1 MDAWTIVYATVPPI
15 LFLAFLGPRIRRYF
29 SGGICTSKAQLNGK
43 TVIITGANTGI
54 GKETALDLAKRGAR
68 VILACRD
75 VEKGNEVAVGIRV
88 ETHNPQVLV
97 HKLDLSSVAS
107 IREFAERINKEEEK
121 LNILINNAGVM
132 TCPFSKTAEGFE
144 MQFGVNHLG
153 HFLLTHLLEDLIKRS
168 APARII
174 NVSSLAHAYGSIHFE
189 DPNYERRS
197 YSRHGAYCQSKLAN
211 VMFTREH
218 ARRLKGT
225 GVTVNSLHPGS
236 VMTDLQRHVGV
247 VHAMQRILWP
257 LSKTAAQ
264 GAQTSIHCA
273 VAEELAN
280 VTGVYFSDCAPKN
293 VSSLATDDTA
303 AQKLWTLSCKLL
315 GIKWN

>member
-15 LFLAFLGPRIRRYF
+15 LLLAFLGPRIRRYF

-75 VEKGNEVAVGIRV
+75 VEKGNAVAVDIRV
-88 ETHNPQVLV
+88 KTHNPQVLV
-97 HKLDLSSVAS
+97 RKLDLSSVAS

-121 LNILINNAGVM
+121 LNILINNAGLI
-132 TCPFSKTAEGFE
+132 CPFSKTAEGFE

-174 NVSSLAHAYGSIHFE
+174 NVSSFVHAYGSIHFE
-189 DPNYERRS
+189 DPNYERRF
-197 YSRHGAYCQSKLAN
+197 YNRHSAYCQSKLAN

-247 VHAMQRILWP
+247 VRAIQRILWP
-257 LSKTAAQ
+257 ISKTPAQ

-293 VSSLATDDTA
+293 VSSLASDDAA